1 MFVGL
6 TFERMVEWMNG
17 MPPEY
22 IWVVMLLFCFGSI
35 LVLLRLFGESGLY
48 VYIAVSVVCSNILVL
63 KAVKFSVYSEPVALG
78 TVLFTST
85 FLCTDILAEYY
96 GARSARRGVYL
107 GMVGMFLVVVFMLM
121 GIGFQPLSGSE
132 YGESYDWA
140 ITSHESM
147 KHLFMPAPV
156 LLLAGVVAYICSQ
169 LHDVWLFNL
178 VKRLT
183 RGKWLWLRNNLSTII
198 SAFIDNVIF
207 SVLAWVVFAKE
218 PMGWKTLWFTYILGT
233 YWIRV
238 LVALVDTPVIY
249 LAKYFVKREEV

>member
-17 MPPEY
+17 MPPEC

-121 GIGFQPLSGSE
+121 ME
-132 YGESYDWA
+132 
-140 ITSHESM
+140 
-147 KHLFMPAPV
+147 
-156 LLLAGVVAYICSQ
+156 
-169 LHDVWLFNL
+169 
-178 VKRLT
+178 
-183 RGKWLWLRNNLSTII
+183 II
-198 SAFIDNVIF
+198 
-207 SVLAWVVFAKE
+207 
-218 PMGWKTLWFTYILGT
+218 
-233 YWIRV
+233 
-238 LVALVDTPVIY
+238 VIY
-249 LAKYFVKREEV
+249 HYQTC